1 MPVTLPT
8 TRQVFS
14 GAISKLSFNQGRV
27 TGLFLV
33 DLGNRQTRRPFYIH
47 ASILERFA
55 NFVPGRTR
63 LYGEFRNGTFIVLG
77 PDTRRAPDVTSPMG
91 PVAAALVTGE
101 IYRLEHKINGQ
112 GAVYIRAIF
121 RFTDAEGRGQ
131 TKTLLVRGGTAT
143 ALRTEIHEG
152 PMTLEGYVT
161 GDIFEVTGLP
171 RPEAEP
177 GQTRPTGSRA
187 EPAYRQV
194 LDGFWRTLKP
204 GRMGKTRTGE
214 PIEGK
219 TWVGAHTRYA
229 HKPRRPAEDI
239 VSGA

>member
-14 GAISKLSFNQGRV
+14 GAISKLSFNRGRV

-33 DLGNRQTRRPFYIH
+33 QIGKRQTRRPFYVH
-47 ASILERFA
+47 ASTLERFA
-55 NFVPGRTR
+55 NFVPGRTS

-77 PDTRRAPDVTSPMG
+77 PDMRRAPAVAPQVG
-91 PVAAALVTGE
+91 PVAARPVAGE
-101 IYRLEHKINGQ
+101 VYRLEHKINGQ
-112 GAVYIRAIF
+112 GALYIRGIF

-143 ALRTEIHEG
+143 ALKAEVCEG

-171 RPEAEP
+171 RAAVEP
-177 GQTRPTGSRA
+177 GETRAAGTRA
-187 EPAYRQV
+187 EPAYRQE

-229 HKPRRPAEDI
+229 AKPRRPAEDI
-239 VSGA
+239 VTQA